1 MSDSTIT
8 FLVLGAAVALFIWD
22 YFPVELVAVAA
33 ALSLWATGVLSLG
46 QSIAGFGD
54 PTVIFIATLF
64 VVSAALDSTGVTTWA
79 GQRLIEAA
87 GESRTRLIV
96 LTMLLVAGL
105 TALISVNGSV
115 AALLPMVVLLA
126 IRLRRPTS
134 QLLLPLAF
142 GAHAGSLLTL
152 TGTPV
157 NVIVNAAAKNAGV
170 QPFGYFDFALVGVP
184 LVAGTIAIVVLF
196 GERLLPHRNGES
208 IPPDLS
214 RHARTLA
221 REYELEADPSSLVTR
236 ESGLAEVVVSPR
248 SGLVGASVYP
258 GMLTDSGDFIVL
270 AVQRR
275 GETLED
281 ATVLASG
288 DSLLLRGTWVAL
300 EASLEADPDVLV
312 VDAPEL
318 VRQQSVPLGAGAKR
332 ALVVLAGM
340 VVLLATGAVEPVAA
354 GLFAAGAIVILR
366 VLDMDQVYRAISWTT
381 VVLVAGMI
389 PLSTAMTQSGAARKL
404 ADVLVDVVGGQEPR
418 VLLLGLF
425 ILTAVLGQLI
435 SNMATALIMIPVAL
449 SAAADVHVSPRPVLM
464 SLTVA
469 AAASFLTPVATPAN
483 LMVMRP
489 GGYRFGDYWKLGLP
503 MLFLFGLVAV
513 LLVPVIWQF

>member
-8 FLVLGAAVALFIWD
+8 FLVLGAAVVLFIWD

-33 ALSLWATGVLSLG
+33 ALSLWATGVLSLS

-64 VVSAALDSTGVTTWA
+64 VVSAALDATGVTTWA
-79 GQRLIEAA
+79 GQQLIAAA

-115 AALLPMVVLLA
+115 AALMPMVVLLA

-157 NVIVNAAAKNAGV
+157 NVIVNASAKNAGV
-170 QPFGYFDFALVGVP
+170 EPFGYFDFALVGVP

-248 SGLVGASVYP
+248 SGLVGANVYP

-281 ATVLASG
+281 ETRLAAG

-300 EASLEADPDVLV
+300 EENLETDPDVLV

-318 VRQQSVPLGAGAKR
+318 VRRQSVPLGAGAKR

-340 VVLLATGAVEPVAA
+340 VVLLATGAVQPVAA

-418 VLLLGLF
+418 VLLAR
-425 ILTAVLGQLI
+425 AVHPDRG
-435 SNMATALIMIPVAL
+435 SR
-449 SAAADVHVSPRPVLM
+449 SADQQHGDGADHD
-464 SLTVA
+464 
-469 AAASFLTPVATPAN
+469 
-483 LMVMRP
+483 P
-489 GGYRFGDYWKLGLP
+489 GR
-503 MLFLFGLVAV
+503 AV
-513 LLVPVIWQF
+513 GGG